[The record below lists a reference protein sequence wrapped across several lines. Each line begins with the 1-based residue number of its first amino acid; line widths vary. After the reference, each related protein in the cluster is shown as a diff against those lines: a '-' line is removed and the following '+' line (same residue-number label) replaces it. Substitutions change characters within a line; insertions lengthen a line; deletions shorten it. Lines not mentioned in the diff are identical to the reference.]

1 MSTYT
6 KQEQT
11 CMIENNKATAKSR
24 CTMCCRCI
32 SSCPQQA
39 ITLLGDTIIVQY
51 RYEQYVKE

>member
-1 MSTYT
+1 M
-6 KQEQT
+6 ENL
-11 CMIENNKATAKSR
+11 MIENNKATAKSR